1 MRRRLGPVAWCALE
15 CLIERSDDR
24 GTAVVSVRSLA
35 VDLGVAKNTAH
46 RALAGLVR
54 SGLAE
59 PVQDRDAA
67 GRFRPGRYRLHV
79 DEPLAGDT
87 ADATATPT
95 RSSPRSR
102 PRSRP
107 ARHADHSQ
115 LSLLT
120 AD

>member
-1 MRRRLGPVAWCALE
+1 MRRRLGPVAWCVLE

-24 GTAVVSVRSLA
+24 RTAVASVRSLA
-35 VDLGVAKNTAH
+35 GDLGVAKNTAH
-46 RALAGLVR
+46 RALAALVR
-54 SGLAE
+54 TGVAQ
-59 PVQDRDAA
+59 PVQERDSA
-67 GRFRPGRYRLHV
+67 GRFRAGRYRLDV
-79 DEPLAGDT
+79 DEVLASDT
-87 ADATATPT
+87 ADTTATPT
-95 RSSPRSR
+95 RSR